1 MPAFA
6 AAVNEVISDTPLRMG
21 LLLKA
26 DRRRLPVTAWANWL
40 SGVIALLFVAVAM
53 PVWGQ
58 TPRLHEPVQPLHPF
72 PNLDVRKVQL
82 GDRLFHDR
90 RFSVDNTISC
100 ADCHQLDTNGSDSR
114 SHSIGVAGAVGTIKA
129 PTVYNSAYNFAQFW
143 DGRAATLEEQV
154 AGPIHNPL
162 EMDSDW
168 GKVLVKLKQDPRMV
182 SEFKEIYPEGI
193 APDTISDA
201 IATFE
206 RSLITTNAPF
216 DRWLLGDDTA
226 ITEEEL
232 RGYRLFNSYGCSS
245 CHQGRN
251 VGGNLYAYMGA
262 MGDYFADR
270 GAEIVKS
277 DLGRFNVTGEASDR
291 FFFKVPSLRLAVL
304 QKYYFHDASETNLK
318 RAIQTMGRYQLG
330 RDIPAEDAAAIAAFL
345 GSLVGNHPSLQR

>member
-1 MPAFA
+1 MAFA
-6 AAVNEVISDTPLRMG
+6 GAVNEVISDTPLRMG
-21 LLLKA
+21 SLFEA
-26 DRRRLPVTAWANWL
+26 DRRRLPVAAWPNWL
-40 SGVIALLFVAVAM
+40 SGVIALLLVAAAI

-58 TPRLHEPVQPLHPF
+58 GSRLHEPIQPLHPF
-72 PNLDVRKVQL
+72 LNLDARKVQL

-90 RFSVDNTISC
+90 RFSADNTISC
-100 ADCHQLDTNGSDSR
+100 ADCHQLSSNGADSR
-114 SHSIGVAGAVGTIKA
+114 AYSLGVGGAEGSIKA

-168 GKVLVKLKQDPRMV
+168 GKVLVKLKQDPQVV
-182 SEFKEIYPEGI
+182 SEFNEIYPEGI
-193 APDTISDA
+193 SPDTISDA

-206 RSLITTNAPF
+206 RSLITTDSPF
-216 DRWLLGDDTA
+216 DRWLQGDDTA

-232 RGYRLFNSYGCSS
+232 HGYRLFNSYGCSS

-270 GAEIVKS
+270 GGDVSKS
-277 DLGRFNVTGEASDR
+277 DLGRFNVTGDSSDR

-304 QKYYFHDASETNLK
+304 QKYYFHDASETSLK
-318 RAIQTMGRYQLG
+318 HAIQTMGHYQLG

-345 GSLVGNHPSLQR
+345 ESLVGNHPSLQR